1 MLIRERKKCL
11 NREGRCWLDAER
23 EEIEKFILDRESI
36 NEEREITEWTLLQ
49 REIDVMDVVERVC
62 RQRGIVFISLVGVH
76 KP

>member
-62 RQRGIVFISLVGVH
+62 RQRGILSSIM
-76 KP
+76 P